1 MRLLRIVL
9 CVLSVVFFTACDRKE
24 SKTINMAKAD
34 WDTGFFHAEIYKT
47 GLEKLGYNVPKVK
60 SVKPGV
66 FYVAAAAGDLD
77 LWVNGWVKT
86 QATYIDAAKGKVI
99 PVGYVVKQGGLQ
111 GYLIDKKSADKF
123 NIKSVLDIK
132 KHAKAFDANND
143 GKADMVACPP
153 GWGCEKVITGH
164 FNELKLGE
172 FINPIKAEYSASL
185 ADAISR
191 YKNGGSILFY
201 TWAPNWIFGEL
212 KLGEDVVWIE
222 VPSSKTTVV
231 EAKNATKAKI
241 NHGFSV
247 DDIRAA
253 GNKDFLEKNPKVKKF
268 LEAAS
273 IPLADISAQ
282 NLKMFKGEKSE
293 ADVKRHAE
301 EWIKANQSTFD
312 SWIEKAQN

>member
-1 MRLLRIVL
+1 MKLLRIVL
-9 CVLSVVFFTACDRKE
+9 SILTVVLFGSYANA
-24 SKTINMAKAD
+24 KTINMARAN
-34 WDTGFFHAEIYKT
+34 WDIGYFHAEIYKI
-47 GLEKLGYNVPKVK
+47 GLEKLGYKIPKLK
-60 SVKPGV
+60 DVKPGV
-66 FYVAAAAGDLD
+66 FYVAAAAGDID

-86 QATYIDAAKGKVI
+86 QATYIDATKGKVI
-99 PVGYVVKQGGLQ
+99 PIGYVAKQGGLQ
-111 GYLIDKKSADKF
+111 GYLIDKKSAEKY

-132 KHAKAFDANND
+132 KHAKAFDANGD

-164 FNELKLGE
+164 FNELGLDN

-191 YKNGGSILFY
+191 YKNGGSILYY

-212 KLGEDVVWIE
+212 KLGKDVVWIE
-222 VPSSKTTVV
+222 VPSSNTKAVQS
-231 EAKNATKAKI
+231 KHATKAKI
-241 NHGFSV
+241 NHGFKL
-247 DDIRAA
+247 DDIRATA
-253 GNKDFLEKNPKVKKF
+253 NKEFLNKNPKVKKF

-273 IPLADISAQ
+273 IPLADISSQ

-293 ADVKRHAE
+293 RDVRRHAE

-312 SWIEKAQN
+312 SWIKKAQN